1 VQHVVVFVVLVFDAT
16 FAQQGMCDVDGSWCK
31 AFVKKRALEACVMC
45 ARRGAH
51 WERSK
56 IKS

>member
-1 VQHVVVFVVLVFDAT
+1 MQCIFVYVVLVFDAT
-16 FAQQGMCDVDGSWCK
+16 FVQQGMCDVDGSWSK
-31 AFVKKRALEACVMC
+31 AFVEKRALEACVMC
-45 ARRGAH
+45 ARLGAH